1 MQALHSLS
9 IQRMNNIKQK
19 KDIANYIL
27 PDSAALSSVPVSYA
41 GTLWVVARVLANW
54 TKQLTG
60 LPGRTLQN
68 GSNAARSTPKTKIY
82 PTA

>member
-41 GTLWVVARVLANW
+41 GTL
-54 TKQLTG
+54 
-60 LPGRTLQN
+60 
-68 GSNAARSTPKTKIY
+68 
-82 PTA
+82 